1 MGDKPITIKFEGDEG
16 AGTAVG
22 WTSGE
27 EGWIKDLATSQKRV
41 RIRIPASDDD
51 VEGHALSTAV
61 SVVVSGDDDDVEG
74 HAMSL
79 HFPSVQEANEFRRR
93 LLAAGLITAT
103 VAIGA
108 AGGAALGSAAVGGAA
123 GDAST
128 VSGQYSVENMGG
140 TPAMQ
145 QQAANQGQY
154 TIENQGGTPA
164 MQQQAANQGQYTI
177 ENQGGTPAMQ
187 QQATNQGQYTAE
199 NLGGVPASTAG
210 EGQGQYNV
218 ANMGGTPQAPADT
231 NADDDAAL
239 PHSGPTRR

>member
-123 GDAST
+123 SDATT

-164 MQQQAANQGQYTI
+164 MQQ
-177 ENQGGTPAMQ
+177 
-187 QQATNQGQYTAE
+187 ATNQGQFTAE
-199 NLGGVPASTAG
+199 NLGGVPASTAA

-218 ANMGGTPQAPADT
+218 ANMGGTPQAQADT
-231 NADDDAAL
+231 NADDDDAAL

>member
-61 SVVVSGDDDDVEG
+61 SVVVSGDDDVEG

-108 AGGAALGSAAVGGAA
+108 AGGAALGSAAVGGTPAMQQ
-123 GDAST
+123 ASNQGQYSVENMGGT
-128 VSGQYSVENMGG
+128 PAMQQQASNQGQYSVENMGG

-145 QQAANQGQY
+145 QQAASNQGQY
-154 TIENQGGTPA
+154 SVE
-164 MQQQAANQGQYTI
+164 
-177 ENQGGTPAMQ
+177 
-187 QQATNQGQYTAE
+187 
-199 NLGGVPASTAG
+199 
-210 EGQGQYNV
+210 
-218 ANMGGTPQAPADT
+218 NMGGTPQAVADT
-231 NADDDAAL
+231 NADDDDASL